1 MIVKKV
7 PGIPQYREGES
18 LILEVSYTVDRYDE
32 YEIDQIVD
40 TEDGTDVTD
49 YFGYDEVIAHAIDED
64 MLDIGP
70 DPDEKYDE
78 RREERYGNY

>member
-1 MIVKKV
+1 MIVKRAT
-7 PGIPQYREGES
+7 GTDQYRPKEM
-18 LILEVSYTVDRYDE
+18 LILDVSYTADRHGE
-32 YEIDQIVD
+32 YEIDKIVD
-40 TEDGTDVTD
+40 TEDGTDVTVLFFD
-49 YFGYDEVIAHAIDED
+49 NDWVIEAIEDD

>member
-1 MIVKKV
+1 MIVKRV
-7 PGIPQYREGES
+7 PGTDQYRPKVM
-18 LILEVSYTVDRYDE
+18 LILDVSYTADRHGE

-49 YFGYDEVIAHAIDED
+49 YFEYDEVIAHAIEED

-70 DPDEKYDE
+70 DPDEAYEDK
-78 RREERYGNY
+78 RYYSWM

>member
-40 TEDGTDVTD
+40 TEDGTDVTVLFFD
-49 YFGYDEVIAHAIDED
+49 NDWVIEAIEDD

>member
-1 MIVKKV
+1 MIVKRV
-7 PGIPQYREGES
+7 TGTDQYRPKEM
-18 LILEVSYTVDRYDE
+18 LILDVSYTADRHGE

-49 YFGYDEVIAHAIDED
+49 YFEYDEVIAHAIEED
-64 MLDIGP
+64 MLEMGP